1 MRLSSP
7 WLPRLPARALVIGS
21 VDEVVAQLRPLAA
34 MGYTDVIVRHLTD
47 DQPKVLGS
55 MARLAEV
62 RRALA

>member
-1 MRLSSP
+1 
-7 WLPRLPARALVIGS
+7 
-21 VDEVVAQLRPLAA
+21 

-62 RRALA
+62 RRALAS